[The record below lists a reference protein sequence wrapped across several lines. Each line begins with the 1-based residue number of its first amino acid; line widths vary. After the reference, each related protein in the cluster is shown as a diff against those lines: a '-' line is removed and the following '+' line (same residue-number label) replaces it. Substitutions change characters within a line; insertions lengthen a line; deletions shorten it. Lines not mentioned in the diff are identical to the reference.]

1 MSRIPVGRGAIGEQ
15 SHAWLALRSGDVAP
29 FFALALAKP
38 ALGLSRAADETG
50 NTALHWLASLGD
62 LESARKCLALGAD
75 VSSRLWSALVMLFL
89 RGATRN

>member
-50 NTALHWLASLGD
+50 YVQPSYRQNRAVRGSRSIYHNNSIQSWLVQENGEVKNVQLS
-62 LESARKCLALGAD
+62 
-75 VSSRLWSALVMLFL
+75 
-89 RGATRN
+89 